1 MENPY
6 ALTPNAP
13 HADQSISCPFQNTL
27 NTIMWLEERAYQ
39 SQSFSLTSRLQGPLS
54 GFIIWQQSEKFLRPH
69 ALSALVLSMCVFSI
83 PYNHRTKNL
92 KSRNRKLDSKRSKG
106 FILTQ
111 QRRKTRGDWEEKS
124 PHSLIN
130 PFLHPPASTGSTQSA
145 LVSFVFDLS

>member
-1 MENPY
+1 M
-6 ALTPNAP
+6 AGRASLSVSAVQS
-13 HADQSISCPFQNTL
+13 DQETL
-27 NTIMWLEERAYQ
+27 
-39 SQSFSLTSRLQGPLS
+39 GPLS
-54 GFIIWQQSEKFLRPH
+54 GFIIWQQSEKCLRPH
-69 ALSALVLSMCVFSI
+69 ALSALVPSMCVFSI
-83 PYNHRTKNL
+83 PYIHRTKNL

-145 LVSFVFDLS
+145 LVSLSSTFPAGLTESTDYCQCWFCDGMVVNAM